1 MGLNYTCKSFIK
13 LNPHVIGLI
22 INPTTPRQ
30 YQHPT
35 CILEA
40 KACEFL
46 TLDCKEMRP
55 LQEVLIFFAY
65 FFVLLYF
72 WQLYEAKQLMTDW
85 LQLIAELSLQRDKL
99 AALASHHNEMEW
111 VKEINRAQTLK
122 VSN

>member
-1 MGLNYTCKSFIK
+1 M
-13 LNPHVIGLI
+13 
-22 INPTTPRQ
+22 
-30 YQHPT
+30 
-35 CILEA
+35 EA

-46 TLDCKEMRP
+46 SLDHKEKCP
-55 LQEVLIFFAY
+55 LQEVLIFSAY
-65 FFVLLYF
+65 CFVLVSF

>member
-1 MGLNYTCKSFIK
+1 M
-13 LNPHVIGLI
+13 
-22 INPTTPRQ
+22 
-30 YQHPT
+30 
-35 CILEA
+35 EA

-46 TLDCKEMRP
+46 SLDHKEKCP
-55 LQEVLIFFAY
+55 LQEVLIFSAY
-65 FFVLLYF
+65 CFVLVSF

-111 VKEINRAQTLK
+111 VKEIKRAQTLK

>member
-1 MGLNYTCKSFIK
+1 
-13 LNPHVIGLI
+13 
-22 INPTTPRQ
+22 
-30 YQHPT
+30 
-35 CILEA
+35 
-40 KACEFL
+40 
-46 TLDCKEMRP
+46 MRP

-65 FFVLLYF
+65 CFVLLYF

-111 VKEINRAQTLK
+111 VKEINRAQTLR

>member
-1 MGLNYTCKSFIK
+1 M
-13 LNPHVIGLI
+13 
-22 INPTTPRQ
+22 
-30 YQHPT
+30 
-35 CILEA
+35 EA

-46 TLDCKEMRP
+46 SLDHKEKCP
-55 LQEVLIFFAY
+55 LQEVLIFSACC
-65 FFVLLYF
+65 FVLVSF

-111 VKEINRAQTLK
+111 VKEIKRAQTLK

>member
-1 MGLNYTCKSFIK
+1 M
-13 LNPHVIGLI
+13 
-22 INPTTPRQ
+22 
-30 YQHPT
+30 
-35 CILEA
+35 EA

-46 TLDCKEMRP
+46 SLDCKERCP
-55 LQEVLIFFAY
+55 LQEVLILFAY
-65 FFVLLYF
+65 CFVLVSF

-111 VKEINRAQTLK
+111 VKEIKTAQTLK

>member
-1 MGLNYTCKSFIK
+1 M
-13 LNPHVIGLI
+13 NPGVIGLI

-30 YQHPT
+30 YQRPT

-46 TLDCKEMRP
+46 TLDCKERCP

-65 FFVLLYF
+65 CFVLLYF

>member
-1 MGLNYTCKSFIK
+1 M
-13 LNPHVIGLI
+13 
-22 INPTTPRQ
+22 
-30 YQHPT
+30 
-35 CILEA
+35 EA

-46 TLDCKEMRP
+46 SLEHKEKCP
-55 LQEVLIFFAY
+55 LQEVLIFSAY
-65 FFVLLYF
+65 CFVLVSF

-111 VKEINRAQTLK
+111 VKEIKRAQTLK

>member
-1 MGLNYTCKSFIK
+1 M
-13 LNPHVIGLI
+13 
-22 INPTTPRQ
+22 
-30 YQHPT
+30 
-35 CILEA
+35 EA

-46 TLDCKEMRP
+46 SLEHKEKCP
-55 LQEVLIFFAY
+55 LQEVLIFSAY
-65 FFVLLYF
+65 CFVLVSF

-111 VKEINRAQTLK
+111 IKEIKRAQTLK